1 MKNVDK
7 NQDSIAPTQTRKNVV
22 KTTSVQARR
31 RRKKKEKITILQALR
46 GNVKKLKQN
55 RITIDPPYTPKMR

>member
-46 GNVKKLKQN
+46 GNVNELNQN